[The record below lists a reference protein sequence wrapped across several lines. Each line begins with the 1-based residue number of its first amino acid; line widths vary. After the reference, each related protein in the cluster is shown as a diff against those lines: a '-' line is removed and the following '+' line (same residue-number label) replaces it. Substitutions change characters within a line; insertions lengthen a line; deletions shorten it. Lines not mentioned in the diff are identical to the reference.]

1 MGDQAAFGT
10 SLGRSTTGV
19 SGSYVDIAMVRDIS
33 GPGLLTDFGES
44 THHQSTGS
52 YSQFVPT
59 THTIGDITFE
69 IAYDPT
75 ESTQDPSTGLIK
87 YWVDKSFE
95 FFNVRYPDGSEWYLG
110 GYVANFTPKAPVKD
124 LLAADV
130 VIKPSGPMAFTE

>member
-10 SLGRSTTGV
+10 KLGRSASGV
-19 SGSYVDIAMVRDIS
+19 TGSYVDIAMVRDIS
-33 GPGLLTDFGES
+33 GPGLVTDFDES

-59 THTIGDITFE
+59 TKTIGDISFD
-69 IAYDPT
+69 IAYDPA

-87 YWVDKSFE
+87 YWADKSQE
-95 FFNVRYPDGSEWYLG
+95 FFNVRFPDASEWYLG
-110 GYVANFTPKAPVKD
+110 GYVGSFTPKAPVKG

-130 VIKPSGPMAFTE
+130 VIKPSGPMSFS